1 MSRPTILTVDDDP
14 QVLAAISRD
23 LVTQY
28 GAEYRVVRASSGP
41 EALGVLSR
49 LHLRAEP
56 VALITAPHFST
67 SLGSMA
73 DISAGV
79 FSATGSPWR
88 SSADFTLS
96 LPSAAAT
103 AR

>member
-41 EALGVLSR
+41 EAWACS
-49 LHLRAEP
+49 AD
-56 VALITAPHFST
+56 ST
-67 SLGSMA
+67 S
-73 DISAGV
+73 V
-79 FSATGSPWR
+79 RSP
-88 SSADFTLS
+88 S
-96 LPSAAAT
+96 P
-103 AR
+103 